1 MKKSFSVFA
10 VASLFLSI
18 SLSATPLSMG
28 WEGKATFIPEA
39 PTQINVTSDSVTYI
53 YQKKA
58 LTQKIASNSGFTV
71 IKLNTVKVLTM
82 DL

>member
-18 SLSATPLSMG
+18 SLSAAPLSIG

-39 PTQINVTSDSVTYI
+39 PTQINAISDSVTYM

-82 DL
+82 VL